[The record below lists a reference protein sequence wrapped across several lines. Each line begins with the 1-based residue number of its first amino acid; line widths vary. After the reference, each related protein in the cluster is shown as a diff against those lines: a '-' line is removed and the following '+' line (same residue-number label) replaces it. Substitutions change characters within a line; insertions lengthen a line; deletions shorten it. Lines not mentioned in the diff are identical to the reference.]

1 MKVLIFKDDNKQE
14 NNEDNVLSKDKKHI
28 IRD

>member
-1 MKVLIFKDDNKQE
+1 MKVLIFKDDNEQDKTK
-14 NNEDNVLSKDKKHI
+14 DNVLSKDKKRI